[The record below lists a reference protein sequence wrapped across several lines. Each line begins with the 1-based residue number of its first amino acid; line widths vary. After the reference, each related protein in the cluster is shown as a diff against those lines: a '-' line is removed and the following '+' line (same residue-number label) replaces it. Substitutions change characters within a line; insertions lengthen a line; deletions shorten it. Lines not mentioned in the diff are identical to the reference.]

1 MLAPSNRR
9 PGTHV
14 NIDELR
20 QQVESAIALF
30 TLVDERNL
38 SFCQGLLDSLKAIE
52 RKHLERRADMV
63 RLEEGVERLTQE
75 NQQLRA
81 MLQSL
86 VLAAGGGRHR
96 KLDEVRTLLERHVGR
111 LTQSGSRR
119 SEPDPGEPVTDG
131 DATDQPDSAFSVPD
145 ASIGEIVARIGR
157 TSATAAE
164 KSAPTTPLSAEPETQ
179 PSVQTG

>member
-1 MLAPSNRR
+1 M
-9 PGTHV
+9 

-63 RLEEGVERLTQE
+63 QLGEEVERLTQE

-86 VLAAGGGRHR
+86 VVAAGASRHR
-96 KLDEVRTLLERHVGR
+96 KLDEVRTLLERHIGR
-111 LTQSGSRR
+111 LTQSGTSQP
-119 SEPDPGEPVTDG
+119 EPTADDAPASGTDTG
-131 DATDQPDSAFSVPD
+131 QPDRAFSVPD
-145 ASIGEIVARIGR
+145 ANIGEIVARIGR
-157 TSATAAE
+157 TSTTATE
-164 KSAPTTPLSAEPETQ
+164 KTEPGTRMDATKPEAQ
-179 PSVQTG
+179 AGAQAG